1 MANLLLDTHALLW
14 WLEDSPRLDRVAY
27 ASIGASQ
34 NRVFVSAVTVWEIAL
49 KRNLGKLQ
57 APDNLTELIWQE
69 GFTGLPLALHHGE
82 IAGNLPLIHRD
93 PFDRMLV
100 AQAQAEG
107 LTLVTSDAALRQYD
121 VATLPT

>member
-1 MANLLLDTHALLW
+1 MDNLLLDTHALLW

-27 ASIGASQ
+27 ALIGSSE

-49 KRNLGKLQ
+49 KRKLGKMQ
-57 APDNLTELIWQE
+57 APDNLTELVREE
-69 GFTGLPLALHHGE
+69 GFIGLPLTLHHGE

-100 AQAQAEG
+100 AQAQAQG
-107 LTLVTSDAALRQYD
+107 LILVTHDETLRRYD
-121 VATLPT
+121 VATLSA